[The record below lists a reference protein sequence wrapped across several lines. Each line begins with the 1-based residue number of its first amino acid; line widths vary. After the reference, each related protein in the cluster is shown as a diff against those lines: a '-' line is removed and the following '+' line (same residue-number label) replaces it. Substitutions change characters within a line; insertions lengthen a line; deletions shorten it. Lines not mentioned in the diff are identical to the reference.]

1 MNTRQY
7 RISMNDTVPF
17 RNNAALCVGTG
28 RMNLALRHEYQ
39 KQLAKVQKDI
49 GFSYIRGHGLF
60 CDDMAVYHT
69 YTEDGVEKEE
79 YNFSYID
86 LVFDSYLALGI
97 RPFVELGF
105 MPKQM
110 ASGDQTVFYWKGNVT
125 PPADYNKWARLVA
138 AAVNHWI
145 RRYGRDEVLS
155 WPFEVWNEPNLPVF
169 WKDADMEEYF
179 KLYDVTS
186 RTLKDCDSRIRVGG
200 PAICGVD
207 DERWLRCFLE
217 YCSKNKAPLD
227 YVTRHAYGTETPE
240 ADGRYV
246 YQKLR
251 APQEFMSEP
260 WQSRRIIDSFPEYK
274 GMDIHLTE
282 FNTSYNPRNPVHD
295 TNLNAAYVARLLSEL
310 GDVCASYSYWT
321 FGDVFEETGVSF
333 TPFSGCFG
341 LLANG
346 MIPKPTYWTFVF
358 YKELYPAAIAKNENF
373 ILTKSEGDLRGVAWN
388 PVDEG
393 HSDLSLRLL
402 LNVSNGSYLFLT
414 KTVDEITCNPLKT
427 WLDMGS
433 PAYPSKR
440 QVEILTE
447 SSRPRIATSRL
458 DVTEGSAGI
467 DIALASNALVFFEL
481 QRIEPETDRG
491 FHPERIQGCAQPA

>member
-1 MNTRQY
+1 MNTKQY
-7 RISMNDTVPF
+7 RINLNDTAPF
-17 RNNAALCVGTG
+17 RNNAAFCVGTG
-28 RMNLALRHEYQ
+28 RMNLALRHEYHN
-39 KQLAKVQKDI
+39 QLAKTQKDI

-69 YTEDGVEKEE
+69 YTENGVEKEE
-79 YNFSYID
+79 YNFRYVD
-86 LVFDSYLALGI
+86 MVFDDYLSLGI

-105 MPKQM
+105 MPQKM

-125 PPADYNKWARLVA
+125 PPADYGKWARLVKTA
-138 AAVNHWI
+138 ISHWI
-145 RRYGRDEVLS
+145 CRYGRDEVIS
-155 WPFEVWNEPNLPVF
+155 WPFEVWNEPNLAVF
-169 WKDADMEEYF
+169 WKGADMDEYF

-186 RTLKDCDSRIRVGG
+186 RAVKECEQRIRVGG

-217 YCSKNKAPLD
+217 YCSKNNAPLD
-227 YVTRHAYGTETPE
+227 FVTRHAYGTEAPE
-240 ADGRYV
+240 ENGHYI

-251 APQEFMSEP
+251 TPEGFMSEP
-260 WQSRRIIDSFPEYK
+260 KQSRSIIDSFPQYK

-282 FNTSYNPRNPVHD
+282 FNTSYSPRNPIHD

-321 FGDVFEETGVSF
+321 FGDVFEESGVSF

-346 MIPKPTYWTFVF
+346 MIPKPTYWTYVF
-358 YKELYPAAIAKNENF
+358 YKELYPTAIAKNENF
-373 ILTKSEGDLRGVAWN
+373 IVTKSDGGDLRAVAWN
-388 PVDEG
+388 PVEEG
-393 HSDLSLRLL
+393 GDLPLRLL
-402 LNVSNGSYLFLT
+402 LDIKDGPYLLLV
-414 KTVDEITCNPLKT
+414 KTVDEVTCNPLKT

-433 PAYPSKR
+433 PSYPSQR
-440 QVEILTE
+440 QIGILTE
-447 SSRPRIATSRL
+447 CSKPQVTTRRL
-458 DVTEGSAGI
+458 DVTQGSVSI
-467 DIALASNALVFFEL
+467 DINLTPNALVFFEL

-491 FHPERIQGCAQPA
+491 FRPERVRGL